1 MPESVGKQL
10 FLNLAVDSPDGKHF
24 DVPAAN
30 INSLWIIEDV
40 SQLVPVCT
48 FVYEETYSEFSELF
62 PLLGNE
68 TLTLDMGLNKEKYR
82 SFKFRYV
89 NYQSRPLGAILT
101 RNKEIMI
108 NWIDTDFTKLRQYP
122 QVLHYDTSS
131 LSDIARKVASDLPM
145 DVDDS
150 KGSSDYFF
158 HNAVVGEALKELA
171 SVAIS
176 SDGSTFMFFKGG
188 NKYKF
193 KSRNSLMR
201 QTSKN
206 TFIYGYDLTHF
217 TLFGADQTLYTNP
230 VTDIIGYSYEK
241 GQNFEV
247 NKSVSDVKSKKASF
261 GKNMPYG
268 SGINITPRFS
278 YEGMRNT
285 FRAEGRSVAANEAFM
300 DSSMRIVFT
309 ALGQPF
315 ISCGD
320 VIDISVGASLPSLG
334 TQNML
339 ISGNWLVEKIVHY
352 VTRLNYQIKI
362 FAAKSNT
369 DFSRRKSAV
378 I

>member
-1 MPESVGKQL
+1 M
-10 FLNLAVDSPDGKHF
+10 NLAVDSPDGKHF

-30 INSLWIIEDV
+30 ITSLWIVEDV
-40 SQLVPVCT
+40 SQLVPICT

-68 TLTLDMGLNKEKYR
+68 ILTLDMGLNKESYR

-108 NWIDTDFTKLRQYP
+108 NWIDYDFTKLRQYP

-131 LSDIARKVASDLPM
+131 LSDIAKKVAGNLPM
-145 DVDDS
+145 DTDSS

-158 HNAVVGEALKELA
+158 HNTVVGEALKELA
-171 SVAIS
+171 NIAIS

-206 TFIYGYDLTHF
+206 TFIYGYDFTHF
-217 TLFGADQTLYTNP
+217 ILYGSDRTLSTNP
-230 VTDIIGYSYEK
+230 VSDIIGYSYEK

-247 NKSVSDVKSKKASF
+247 NRSVSDVKSKKASF
-261 GKNMPYG
+261 GRNMPYG
-268 SGINITPRFS
+268 NGIDITPRFS
-278 YEGMRNT
+278 YEGTRNT
-285 FRAEGRSVAANEAFM
+285 FKAEGKSVAANEAFM
-300 DSSMRIVFT
+300 DSSMRIVLT

-315 ISCGD
+315 VSCGD
-320 VIDISVGASLPSLG
+320 VIDISVGASLPNMG
-334 TQNML
+334 KQNMI
-339 ISGNWLVEKIVHY
+339 ISGNWLVEKVVHY
-352 VTRLNYQIKI
+352 VTRLNYQMKI
-362 FAAKSNT
+362 FAAKANI
-369 DFSRRKSAV
+369 DFNRRKSAV